1 MTFELDHLFIC
12 TDIGAPQADRLI
24 SFGLTEGTSRVHS
37 GQGTTNRCFFFHN
50 FMLELLWVHNPEEAQ
65 SEITRPTHLWER
77 WSDRTKGSCPFG
89 FCLRPTSNL
98 SDALPFPTW
107 EYYPAY
113 RSDSFNISVATNATV
128 LTEPMLFYLPF
139 AKRQDSYPGDWG
151 KMLNHQA
158 GFKEV
163 TRATFISPYANDLS
177 PEMQG
182 MIDSNLLELQQGE
195 TYLVELGFDGEQQG
209 KHADFRP
216 ELPLILSW

>member
-12 TDIGAPQADRLI
+12 TDIDAPQADRLR

-37 GQGTTNRCFFFHN
+37 GQGTTNCCFFFHN
-50 FMLELLWVHNPEEAQ
+50 FMLELLWVYNPEEAQ

-77 WSDRTKGSCPFG
+77 WNDRTKGSCPFG
-89 FCLRPTSNL
+89 FCLRPKKHP

-113 RSDSFNISVATNATV
+113 RSDSFSISVATNATV

-139 AKRQDSYPGDWG
+139 AKRQDSYPADRQQL
-151 KMLNHQA
+151 LNHQV

-163 TRATFISPYANDLS
+163 TRATFVTPYARDLS
-177 PEMQG
+177 PEMQAT
-182 MIDSNLLELQQGE
+182 IDSNLLQLQQGE
-195 TYLVELGFDGEQQG
+195 TYRVELGFDGEQQG
-209 KHADFRP
+209 KQADFRP